1 MPLYKRIDVGFYLRT
16 EKKHVQTLNVGVY
29 NLLNTHNPFMITYDQ
44 TDGEWKQIS
53 LLPIMPSFSYSIEF

>member
-1 MPLYKRIDVGFYLRT
+1 M
-16 EKKHVQTLNVGVY
+16 QTLNVGVY